1 MSKTITPG
9 EILLKD
15 YLEPM
20 AISQNAL
27 ARAIGVSPR
36 TVNEIVLARRG
47 ISPEMSLRLGV
58 FFRQTAQFWFNV
70 QTECDFRELHK
81 KERQITATVKGDY
94 RQLVASNE
102 PEQP

>member
-1 MSKTITPG
+1 MTKPIAPG

-20 AISQNAL
+20 GISQNAL

-47 ISPEMSLRLGV
+47 ITPEMSLRLGV
-58 FFRQTAQFWFNV
+58 FFPADGAILV
-70 QTECDFRELHK
+70 QR
-81 KERQITATVKGDY
+81 
-94 RQLVASNE
+94 SNGV
-102 PEQP
+102 

>member
-1 MSKTITPG
+1 MTKPITPG

-20 AISQNAL
+20 GISQNAL

-47 ISPEMSLRLGV
+47 ITPEMSLRLGV

-81 KERQITATVKGDY
+81 KERKITATIKGDY
-94 RQLVASNE
+94 RELVAA
-102 PEQP
+102 